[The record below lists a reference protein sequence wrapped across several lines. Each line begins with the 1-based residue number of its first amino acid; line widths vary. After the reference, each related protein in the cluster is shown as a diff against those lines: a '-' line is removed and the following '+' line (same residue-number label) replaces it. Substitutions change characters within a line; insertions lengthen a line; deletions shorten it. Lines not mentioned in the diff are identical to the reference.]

1 MTIIPLQWICRGAGC
16 NDTSEEYIPDVQQWM
31 NAIGDISKWMM
42 AGAAA
47 MTGLVI
53 CLSLLHLIFVS
64 TLISDEKIRSELY
77 WVVLMPPVIVVCGF
91 TGMVLLRAALFLQNF
106 RRFEVLVFQSPVVR
120 IMLEILNITVFMELS
135 SRKHLY
141 FQISNFAAMISM
153 FIAHTA
159 LTFAALPYRRLLPI
173 VLVRSKVCRRLL
185 RHYRHGAY
193 NIARFHQIALFGG
206 GTM

>member
-1 MTIIPLQWICRGAGC
+1 MTLIPLPWICRGAGC

-42 AGAAA
+42 VGAAA

-91 TGMVLLRAALFLQNF
+91 TGMVLLRAALFL
-106 RRFEVLVFQSPVVR
+106 
-120 IMLEILNITVFMELS
+120 
-135 SRKHLY
+135 Y
-141 FQISNFAAMISM
+141 A
-153 FIAHTA
+153 
-159 LTFAALPYRRLLPI
+159 
-173 VLVRSKVCRRLL
+173 
-185 RHYRHGAY
+185 
-193 NIARFHQIALFGG
+193 IALV
-206 GTM
+206 